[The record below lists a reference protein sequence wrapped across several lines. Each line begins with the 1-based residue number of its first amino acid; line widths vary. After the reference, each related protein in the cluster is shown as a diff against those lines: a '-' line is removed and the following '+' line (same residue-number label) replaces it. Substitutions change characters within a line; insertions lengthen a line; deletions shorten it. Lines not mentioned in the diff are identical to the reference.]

1 MRWQPDARRVR
12 AHTDGVRP
20 ITVPDPAG
28 GLFMQVPLPPERL
41 TDAAGVFDVPASA
54 SFVRIGADC
63 RFVRSFRLDA
73 FVPADTLARGLTI
86 LRAGDTLYVG
96 GTRAGD
102 LAEPTG
108 WLASFDGTTGARRST
123 AEFAQFSTVLLE
135 GAAPD
140 GRLVISAADR
150 GTTGPSYRVGL
161 LNAGTGAFTELAQA
175 GVNDGF
181 VRVQGTTLVCQPEPR
196 TAPLRAF
203 DLATGSPKAG
213 WLNPVLTV
221 TDIEVA
227 DGRVFVAGRGLGRT
241 GVFAVTEATG
251 ALVEAFAPAL
261 TADSG
266 DTLSVERLAVVG
278 TRLFVRGRT
287 VRALNGEAR
296 YLLAAVSTSTGAFDA
311 WAPTVFAPTSVAVD
325 LVPLDTRLY
334 IGRVI
339 GAPLQ
344 RRTHL
349 AAVNVVT
356 GAVLGVRSQRRRDV
370 AAGAS
375 GHVAGGQ

>member
-1 MRWQPDARRVR
+1 
-12 AHTDGVRP
+12 
-20 ITVPDPAG
+20 
-28 GLFMQVPLPPERL
+28 MQVPLPPERL
-41 TDAAGVFDVPASA
+41 SDAAGAFDVPASS

-86 LRAGDTLYVG
+86 LRVGDTLYVG

-150 GTTGPSYRVGL
+150 GTTGSSYRVGL
-161 LNAGTGAFTELAQA
+161 LNAGSGAFTELAQA

-181 VRVQGTTLVCQPEPR
+181 VRVQGTTLYVSQ
-196 TAPLRAF
+196 TTNSALRAF
-203 DLATGSPKAG
+203 DLATGTPKAG

-227 DGRVFVAGRGLGRT
+227 DGRMFVAGRGLGRT

-266 DTLSVERLAVVG
+266 DTLSVERLALVG

-287 VRALNGEAR
+287 VRALNGETR
-296 YLLAAVSTSTGAFDA
+296 YLFAAVRSRYPGPSTPGLRPCLRRPALRWISCRSTPASTS
-311 WAPTVFAPTSVAVD
+311 
-325 LVPLDTRLY
+325 
-334 IGRVI
+334 
-339 GAPLQ
+339 
-344 RRTHL
+344 
-349 AAVNVVT
+349 
-356 GAVLGVRSQRRRDV
+356 GV
-370 AAGAS
+370 
-375 GHVAGGQ
+375 